1 MRALRLAFAFLAV
14 FATAQGAW
22 ALAIDDYQF
31 SLDVGG
37 VTVQD
42 GLYGMPVIPVYDA
55 ATHTWGY
62 VLGAPI
68 DGGDWTIN
76 SWSSAYN
83 VDPFV
88 TNNIS
93 LTNNSAVAQTFIISA
108 AIPIPA
114 FNYDRAIFSSV
125 GVTATD
131 SNGNGSLSV
140 SSLALYEGQVNG
152 GTVLSLLNP
161 LSLTQAACSFPGGP
175 GCSATTSQ
183 GIASLLLP
191 PGSATLIGIK
201 LQFTLS
207 PGDSIGITSRF
218 EIIPEPG
225 TMLLLGTALAGL
237 ALVRRRLA

>member
-14 FATAQGAW
+14 FATAQGAK
-22 ALAIDDYQF
+22 ALPFYDFGFGIQ
-31 SLDVGG
+31 VNG

-42 GLYGMPVIPVYDA
+42 GLDGLPVLATYDPT
-55 ATHTWGY
+55 THTHGY
-62 VLGAPI
+62 ILTTPVGGA
-68 DGGDWTIN
+68 GWTIN
-76 SWSSAYN
+76 SWSSAYD

-88 TNNIS
+88 TNNVS
-93 LTNNSAVAQTFIISA
+93 LTNNSAVAQTFIVSV

-125 GVTATD
+125 GITATD
-131 SNGNGSLSV
+131 SNGNGALSV

-152 GTVLSLLNP
+152 GTVLSLLDP
-161 LSLTQAACSFPGGP
+161 LSLTQASCSFPGGP
-175 GCSATTSQ
+175 GCSATTSE

-207 PGDSIGITSRF
+207 PGDSVGITSRF

-237 ALVRRRLA
+237 AVRRRLA

>member
-1 MRALRLAFAFLAV
+1 MRALRMAFAFLAV
-14 FATAQGAW
+14 FATAQGAQ
-22 ALAIDDYQF
+22 ALSFYDF
-31 SLDVGG
+31 GFGLEVGG

-42 GLYGMPVIPVYDA
+42 GLDGLPVIAVHDPTTNTNGYILTSPV
-55 ATHTWGY
+55 G
-62 VLGAPI
+62 GA
-68 DGGDWTIN
+68 GWTIN
-76 SWSSAYN
+76 SWSSAYD

-93 LTNNSAVAQTFIISA
+93 LTNNSGVPQAFVISV

-125 GVTATD
+125 GITATD

-140 SSLALYEGQVNG
+140 SSLALFEGQVNG
-152 GTVLSLLNP
+152 GTVLSLLDP

-175 GCSATTSQ
+175 GCSATTSE

-201 LQFTLS
+201 LAFTLS

-237 ALVRRRLA
+237 AVRRRLA